1 MYYLETPI
9 SRLDRVGLTTA
20 RKLRILGLETVE
32 DLLWHLPFRYE
43 DYSQQAK
50 IANLVAGQIVNVVGN
65 VELIQNKRSPKRRL
79 NITEALIN
87 DETGQLRVVW
97 FNQPYI
103 SKNLKEGDRVSLAG
117 KITEDYL
124 GLQMNGPIY
133 EKVYGS
139 GQGVNTQGIVPV
151 YHLTQGVTEKQV
163 RYLLK
168 QVVDLTKEITDWLPL
183 EIQKKHGLISLG
195 QALKFIHFPKSQ
207 VEIDIAKT
215 RLGFDELFLVQLQA
229 QLIKEELEQNVA
241 PVINF
246 NEEKIKSFVASLPF
260 DLTKSQRQATWEVI
274 KDLEKTTPMARLL
287 EGDVGSGK
295 TLVAL
300 MSLYNAVQA
309 GYQGCLMVPTE
320 ILAKQHYETAKRLLE
335 PLGVSVGIW
344 TGSTKSK
351 EQRVKSKEESQIA
364 NKKSSESLLF
374 NLLSFDLVIGTQA
387 LIQPMVKFKNLAL
400 VVVDEQHRFGVDQRK
415 MLLANSGLEN
425 NLVPHLLS
433 MTATPIPRSL
443 ALALYG
449 DLDISIINEM
459 PANRKVIK
467 TKVVTEIERKK
478 AYEFIRGQIKEG
490 RQVFV
495 ICPLI
500 DANDELGVKSVKEE
514 YEKLNNEIFPDLPVG
529 LLHGKLKAKEKDEVM
544 RQFKEQ
550 ETKILVSTSVIEV
563 GVDVPNATIMMI
575 EGAER
580 FGLAQL
586 HQFRGRV
593 GRGEHQSY
601 CFLLASPEAGGSTR
615 RLKAMEEYSDGF
627 ALSKIDLK
635 FRGPGEVYGTLQKGF
650 FNLKIASLFDLE
662 LMKTAKLEAEI
673 LVGEIKEKKQRLESL
688 YTELAA
694 QLGNWDRRVHL
705 E

>member
-43 DYSQQAK
+43 DYTLQVK
-50 IANLVAGQIVNVVGN
+50 IANLVVGQTVNVVGN
-65 VELIQNKRSPKRRL
+65 VELIQNKRSPRKRL
-79 NITEALIN
+79 NITEALIS

-103 SKNLKEGDRVSLAG
+103 SKNLKEGDRISLAG
-117 KITEDYL
+117 KVTEDYL
-124 GLQMNGPIY
+124 GQQMNGPIY
-133 EKVYGS
+133 EKIYG
-139 GQGVNTQGIVPV
+139 GVGVNTQGIVPV
-151 YHLTQGVTEKQV
+151 YHLTNGVTEKQV

-168 QVVDLTKEITDWLPL
+168 QVIDLTKDVTDWLPQ
-183 EIQKKHGLISLG
+183 EIQKKHGLLSLD
-195 QALKFIHFPKSQ
+195 QALKLIHFPKTQ
-207 VEIDIAKT
+207 AEIEQAKK

-229 QLIKEELEQNVA
+229 QLIKEELEQNEA
-241 PVINF
+241 PVIAF
-246 NEEKIKSFVASLPF
+246 HEEQTKKLVQSLPF
-260 DLTKSQRQATWEVI
+260 DLTKAQRQATWEIIQDVG
-274 KDLEKTTPMARLL
+274 KAKPMARLL

-295 TLVAL
+295 TLVAF
-300 MSLYNAVQA
+300 MALYNAVQS
-309 GYQGCLMVPTE
+309 GFQGCLMVPTQ
-320 ILAKQHYETAKRLLE
+320 ILANQHYETAKRILE
-335 PLGVSVGIW
+335 PLGINIGLW
-344 TGSTKSK
+344 TGSKKVADK
-351 EQRVKSKEESQIA
+351 ESGEKIKLKKEKILADKNQ
-364 NKKSSESLLF
+364 LLTA
-374 NLLSFDLVIGTQA
+374 DIVIGTQA
-387 LIQPMVKFKNLAL
+387 LIQPTVKFQKLGL
-400 VVVDEQHRFGVDQRK
+400 VVIDEQHRFGVDQRK

-425 NLVPHLLS
+425 NQVPHLLS

-459 PANRKVIK
+459 PLNRKNIK
-467 TKVVTEIERKK
+467 TKVITETERKN
-478 AYEFIRGQIKEG
+478 AYEFIRGQIREG

-495 ICPLI
+495 ICPLV
-500 DANDELGVKSVKEE
+500 DANDEMGVKSVKEE
-514 YEKLNNEIFPDLPVG
+514 FEKLNTEVFPDLPVG

-544 RQFKEQ
+544 RQFKDK
-550 ETKILVSTSVIEV
+550 ETLILVSTSVIEV

-601 CFLLASPEAGGSTR
+601 CFLLASPDANGDLR
-615 RLKAMEEYSDGF
+615 RLKALEAYNDGLT
-627 ALSKIDLK
+627 LSKIDLK

-650 FNLKIASLFDLE
+650 FNLKVASLFDLP
-662 LMKTAKLEAEI
+662 LMKSAKEEAEI
-673 LVGEIKEKKQRLESL
+673 ITAEAREKKQRLASL
-688 YTELAA
+688 YPDLAF

>member
-43 DYSQQAK
+43 DYTQQVK
-50 IANLVAGQIVNVVGN
+50 IANLVVGQTVNVVGN
-65 VELIQNKRSPKRRL
+65 VELIQNKRSPRKRL
-79 NITEALIN
+79 NITEALIS

-103 SKNLKEGDRVSLAG
+103 SKNLKEGDRISLAG
-117 KITEDYL
+117 KVTEDYL
-124 GLQMNGPIY
+124 GQQMNGPIY
-133 EKVYGS
+133 EKIYG
-139 GQGVNTQGIVPV
+139 GVGVNTQGIVPV
-151 YHLTQGVTEKQV
+151 YHLTNGVTEKQV

-168 QVVDLTKEITDWLPL
+168 QVIDLTKEVTDWLPQ
-183 EIQKKHGLISLG
+183 EIQKKHGLLSLD
-195 QALKFIHFPKSQ
+195 QALKLIHFPKTQ
-207 VEIDIAKT
+207 AEIEQAKK

-229 QLIKEELEQNVA
+229 QLIKEELEQNEA
-241 PVINF
+241 PVIAF
-246 NEEKIKSFVASLPF
+246 HEEQTKKLVQSLPF
-260 DLTKSQRQATWEVI
+260 DLTKAQRQATWEIIRDVG
-274 KDLEKTTPMARLL
+274 KAKPMARLL

-295 TLVAL
+295 TLVAF
-300 MSLYNAVQA
+300 MALYNAVQS
-309 GYQGCLMVPTE
+309 GFQGCLMVPTQ
-320 ILAKQHYETAKRLLE
+320 ILANQHFETAKRILE
-335 PLGVSVGIW
+335 PLGVNIGLW
-344 TGSTKSK
+344 TGSKKVADK
-351 EQRVKSKEESQIA
+351 ESGEKIKLKKEKILADKNQ
-364 NKKSSESLLF
+364 LLTA
-374 NLLSFDLVIGTQA
+374 DIVIGTQA
-387 LIQPMVKFKNLAL
+387 LIQPTVKFQKLGL
-400 VVVDEQHRFGVDQRK
+400 VVIDEQHRFGVDQRK

-425 NLVPHLLS
+425 NQVPHLLS

-459 PANRKVIK
+459 PLNRKNIK
-467 TKVVTEIERKK
+467 TKVITETERKN
-478 AYEFIRGQIKEG
+478 AYEFIRGQIREG

-500 DANDELGVKSVKEE
+500 DANDEMGVKSVKEE
-514 YEKLNNEIFPDLPVG
+514 FEKLNIEVFPDLPVG

-544 RQFKEQ
+544 RQFKDK
-550 ETKILVSTSVIEV
+550 ETLILVSTSVIEV

-601 CFLLASPEAGGSTR
+601 CFLLASPDANGDLR
-615 RLKAMEEYSDGF
+615 RLKALEAYNDGLT
-627 ALSKIDLK
+627 LSKIDLK

-650 FNLKIASLFDLE
+650 FNLKVASLFDLP
-662 LMKTAKLEAEI
+662 LMKSAKEEAEI
-673 LVGEIKEKKQRLESL
+673 ITAEAREKKQRLASL
-688 YTELAA
+688 YPDLAF
-694 QLGNWDRRVHL
+694 QLGNWDKRVHL

>member
-43 DYSQQAK
+43 DYSRQAK
-50 IANLVAGQIVNVVGN
+50 IVDLVAGQTVNVVGN

-103 SKNLKEGDRVSLAG
+103 SKNLKEGDKVSLAG
-117 KITEDYL
+117 KVTEDYL

-133 EKVYGS
+133 EKIYGS
-139 GQGVNTQGIVPV
+139 GPAVNTQGIVPV
-151 YHLTQGVTEKQV
+151 YHLTSGVTEKQV

-168 QVVDLTKEITDWLPL
+168 QVIDLSAEVTDWLPS
-183 EIQKKHGLISLG
+183 EMQKRQGLVPVD

-207 VEIDIAKT
+207 TEIDIAKQ

-229 QLIKEELEQNVA
+229 QLIKEELEQNLA
-241 PVINF
+241 PVIGF
-246 NEEKIKSFVASLPF
+246 NEEKIKEFVRSLPF
-260 DLTKSQRQATWEVI
+260 DLTKAQRQAAWEII
-274 KDLEKTTPMARLL
+274 KDLERPKPMARLL

-300 MSLYNAVQA
+300 MALYNAMQA
-309 GYQGCLMVPTE
+309 GFQGCLMVPTE
-320 ILAKQHYETAKRLLE
+320 ILAKQHFETAKRLLE
-335 PLGVSVGIW
+335 PFGVRVGLL
-344 TGSTKSK
+344 TGSKKIVNQEARSK
-351 EQRVKSKEESQIA
+351 NQGRQNSKDHDSCFLIHD
-364 NKKSSESLLF
+364 S
-374 NLLSFDLVIGTQA
+374 DVIIGTQA
-387 LIQPMVKFKNLAL
+387 LIQPTVKFKNLGL
-400 VVVDEQHRFGVDQRK
+400 VVIDEQHRFGVDQRK
-415 MLLANSGLEN
+415 MLLANSGLVN

-459 PANRKVIK
+459 PANRKAIK
-467 TKVVTEIERKK
+467 TKVVAESERKE
-478 AYEFIRGQIKEG
+478 AYKFIRGQIDEG

-500 DANDELGVKSVKEE
+500 DANDELGVKSVKDE
-514 YEKLNNEIFPDLPVG
+514 YEKLNNEIFPDLPIG

-544 RQFKEQ
+544 RQFKDQ

-601 CFLLASPEAGGSTR
+601 CFLLASPDAGGSIR
-615 RLKAMEEYSDGF
+615 RLKAMEAYNDGF

-662 LMKTAKLEAEI
+662 LMKAAKLEAEI
-673 LVGEIKEKKQRLESL
+673 LVGEVKDKKQRLESL
-688 YTELAA
+688 YPDLAR
-694 QLGNWDRRVHL
+694 QLGNWDKRVHL

>member
-43 DYSQQAK
+43 DYSRQAK
-50 IANLVAGQIVNVVGN
+50 IAELAAGQTVNVVGN

-103 SKNLKEGDRVSLAG
+103 SKNLKEGDKVSLAG

-133 EKVYGS
+133 EKIYGS
-139 GQGVNTQGIVPV
+139 GPAVNTQGIVPV
-151 YHLTQGVTEKQV
+151 YHLTSGVTEKQV

-168 QVVDLTKEITDWLPL
+168 QVIDLAAEVTDWLPS
-183 EIQKKHGLISLG
+183 EMQKRQGLITVA

-207 VEIDIAKT
+207 TEIDIAKQ

-229 QLIKEELEQNVA
+229 QLIKEELEQNIA
-241 PVINF
+241 PVIGF
-246 NEEKIKSFVASLPF
+246 SEEKIKEFVRSLSF
-260 DLTKSQRQATWEVI
+260 DLTKAQRQAAWEVI
-274 KDLEKTTPMARLL
+274 KDLEKPKPMARLL

-300 MSLYNAVQA
+300 MALYNAAQA
-309 GYQGCLMVPTE
+309 GFQGCLMVPTE
-320 ILAKQHYETAKRLLE
+320 ILAKQHFETAKRLLE
-335 PLGVSVGIW
+335 PLGVRVGIW
-344 TGSTKSK
+344 TGSIKSK
-351 EQRVKSKEESQIA
+351 D
-364 NKKSSESLLF
+364 KKDKLKDGQYVI
-374 NLLSFDLVIGTQA
+374 NDLDIIIGTQA
-387 LIQPMVKFKNLAL
+387 LIQPTVKFKNLGL
-400 VVVDEQHRFGVDQRK
+400 VVIDEQHRFGVDQRK
-415 MLLANSGLEN
+415 MLLANSGLGN
-425 NLVPHLLS
+425 DLVPHLLS

-467 TKVVTEIERKK
+467 TKVVAENERKE
-478 AYEFIRGQIKEG
+478 AYKFIRGQIDEG

-500 DANDELGVKSVKEE
+500 DANDELGVKSVKDE
-514 YEKLNNEIFPDLPVG
+514 YEKLNNEIFPDLSIG

-544 RQFKEQ
+544 RQFKDQ

-601 CFLLASPEAGGSTR
+601 CFLLASPDAGGSIR
-615 RLKAMEEYSDGF
+615 RLKAMEAYNDGF

-662 LMKTAKLEAEI
+662 LMKAAKSEAEI

-688 YTELAA
+688 YPDLAR
-694 QLGNWDRRVHL
+694 QLGHWDKRVHL

>member
-32 DLLWHLPFRYE
+32 DLLWHLPFRYD
-43 DYSQQAK
+43 DYSQQVK
-50 IANLVAGQIVNVVGN
+50 ISDLLPGQTVNVVGD
-65 VELIQNKRSPKRRL
+65 VLLLQNKRSPKKRL

-87 DETGQLRVVW
+87 DETGQIRVVW

-151 YHLTQGVTEKQV
+151 YHLTNGVTEKQL
-163 RYLLK
+163 RYLIK
-168 QVVDLTKEITDWLPL
+168 QVINLTKEIADWLPTD
-183 EIQKKHGLISLG
+183 IQKRHDLLKLK
-195 QALKFIHFPKSQ
+195 QALQLIHFPRNQADLEVARK
-207 VEIDIAKT
+207 
-215 RLGFDELFLVQLQA
+215 RLGFDELFLVQMQA
-229 QLIKEELEQNVA
+229 QLIKSELEQNLA
-241 PVINF
+241 PKIVF
-246 NEEKIKSFVASLPF
+246 NEEKIKEIVKGLPF
-260 DLTKSQRQATWEVI
+260 ELTKAQRQATWEII
-274 KDLEKTTPMARLL
+274 KDLEKDSPMARLL

-300 MSLYNAVQA
+300 MSLYNVVQS

-320 ILAKQHYETAKRLLE
+320 ILANQHFATAKKLLE
-335 PLGVSVGIW
+335 PLGVRVGIW
-344 TGSTKSK
+344 TGSKKSK
-351 EQRVKSKEESQIA
+351 DKAKDGLQIID
-364 NKKSSESLLF
+364 
-374 NLLSFDLVIGTQA
+374 DLDIVIGTQA
-387 LIQPMVKFKNLAL
+387 LIQPKVKFKNLAL
-400 VVVDEQHRFGVDQRK
+400 VVIDEQHRFGVDQRK
-415 MLLANSGLEN
+415 MLLANSGLPVSC
-425 NLVPHLLS
+425 VPHLLS

-459 PANRKVIK
+459 PANRKIIK
-467 TKVVTEIERKK
+467 TKVITEGERKN
-478 AYEFIRGQIKEG
+478 AYEFIRGQIKDG

-514 YEKLNNEIFPDLPVG
+514 FERLNTHIFPDLPIG

-544 RQFKEQ
+544 RQFKDK
-550 ETKILVSTSVIEV
+550 ETVILVSTSVIEV

-593 GRGEHQSY
+593 GRGDYQSY
-601 CFLLASPEAGGSTR
+601 CFLLASPDASGNIR
-615 RLKAMEEYSDGF
+615 RLKAMEAYHDGF

-662 LMKTAKLEAEI
+662 LMKIAKAEAEMI
-673 LVGEIKEKKQRLESL
+673 AEEIKTKEQRFSAI
-688 YTELAA
+688 YPELAA
-694 QLGNWDRRVHL
+694 QLGHWDKRVHL